1 MIFFFFAAIAHS
13 LLAFHD
19 PAQTNEK
26 YLLSDT
32 LINHQLDGRVNEW
45 PAQKFETDPATQFKY
60 AIDND
65 KQNLYLVLSITGF
78 REQMK
83 LMHQGMNLYLDPK
96 GKKKEGKGIEF
107 PVQRDPSAADILAAY
122 RSQAN
127 ENTNQESPEQKK
139 AAIKAMRAE
148 MALSLS
154 SMKVFGFSEDKS
166 EEQGLVMP
174 GSANIAFAWDSSD
187 AMNIEYR
194 IPLSF
199 FGGISSLD
207 QKEISVGWKV
217 NAIQFSS
224 SHAGSGKSSEGGD
237 RDGGGRHGGG
247 GYGGGYGTYGG
258 SNSQGGDNMKDQS
271 VWAKY
276 TFKECV
282 SSNEL
287 GAERLTHSLN

>member
-1 MIFFFFAAIAHS
+1 MNFFFFAVIAHS

-19 PAQTNEK
+19 PAQMNEK
-26 YLLSDT
+26 YFLDDT
-32 LINHQLDGRVNEW
+32 LIKHQLDGRVNEW
-45 PAQKFETDPATQFKY
+45 PAQKFETDATTQFKY

-78 REQMK
+78 REQMR

-107 PVQRDPSAADILAAY
+107 PVQRNQSAADILTAY

-127 ENTNQESPEQKK
+127 ENANQESPEQKK

-148 MALSLS
+148 MALGLS

-174 GSANIAFAWDSSD
+174 GSANIAFAWDSTD

-199 FGGISSLD
+199 FGGISSVD
-207 QKEISVGWKV
+207 QKDISIGWKV
-217 NAIQFSS
+217 NAMQFSS
-224 SHAGSGKSSEGGD
+224 SHAGSGESSE
-237 RDGGGRHGGG
+237 GGGRHGGG
-247 GYGGGYGTYGG
+247 GYSGEGRHGGGGYGTHGG
-258 SNSQGGDNMKDQS
+258 SNAQGVDNMKDQS

-276 TFKECV
+276 TFQE
-282 SSNEL
+282 
-287 GAERLTHSLN
+287 